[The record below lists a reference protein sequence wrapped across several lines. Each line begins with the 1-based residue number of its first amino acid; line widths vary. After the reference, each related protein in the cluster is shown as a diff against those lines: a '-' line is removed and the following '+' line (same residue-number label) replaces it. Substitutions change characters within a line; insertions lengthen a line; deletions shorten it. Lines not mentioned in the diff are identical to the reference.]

1 MKRGEFYTQMYEKGK
16 YYVMLKSG
24 HISDD
29 GATGYYAN
37 ERGWFIVDLLSGGA
51 YSRDEASTIV
61 EAKKLHKGMAHKLE
75 RIRETDEYKKAC
87 ERYEKLKAEET
98 K

>member
-1 MKRGEFYTQMYEKGK
+1 MKQGEFYTQMYEKGK

-61 EAKKLHKGMAHKLE
+61 EAKKLHKGMANKLSSLKSNS
-75 RIRETDEYKKAC
+75 EYKKAC
-87 ERYEKLKAEET
+87 ERYEKLKAEVS

>member
-1 MKRGEFYTQMYEKGK
+1 MKQGEFYVQWFKKGE
-16 YYVMLKSG
+16 YNIQLKTG
-24 HISDD
+24 YISDD
-29 GATGYYAN
+29 GNTGYYAN
-37 ERGWFIVDLLSGGA
+37 ERGWVIVDLLSGGA
-51 YSRDEASTIV
+51 YNRDEASTIV

-87 ERYEKLKAEET
+87 ERNEKLKAEET